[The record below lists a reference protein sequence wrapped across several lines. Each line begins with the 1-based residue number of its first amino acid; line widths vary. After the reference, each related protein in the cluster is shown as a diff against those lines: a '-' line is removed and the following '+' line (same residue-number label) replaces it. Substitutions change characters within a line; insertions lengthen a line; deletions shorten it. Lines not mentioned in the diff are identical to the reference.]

1 VPIRLRLAL
10 LFTIA
15 TAVLLAGGGF
25 IYWRQLASGL
35 NASLETSLRSRAT
48 ALQTEVRTDD
58 ANDIHETGPDALLG
72 FGDTIAQ
79 VITTS
84 GTVQETSN
92 GLAKKSLLSHDQL
105 LEASRGELIFDTTIR
120 SAPSLGADPEAFRI
134 RLLAAPSGR
143 PGVVVVVGAN
153 RDVVDDALHRTTKQL
168 LIFSVFVLVIA
179 ASGSYLLA
187 RSALRPVD
195 LMRAQAAELDAHDS
209 GAGLKVPKTRDE
221 VSRLAITMN
230 ALLGRLHD
238 ALSRERT
245 FVADAGHE
253 LRTPLTVLRGEL
265 ELASRPGR
273 SAEQLSRTVAIAA
286 AETKRLIRLSEDL
299 LLMAQADDGMFLRL
313 APVDVVALAEEAIK
327 AQRGPAAGRGVVLE
341 PPSDEVVVVT
351 ADADRIRQALDN
363 LLINSVRFAP
373 AGTSVAVSIDRV
385 TEGGAPAIR
394 VAVTDSGPGFPV
406 AFLPVAFERFRRA
419 DTARTR
425 PKGAQETPAA
435 SGTGLGLAIVRT
447 IIDAHGGTVS
457 AANNPAGGATVAFTL
472 PLGQPNSS

>member
-1 VPIRLRLAL
+1 MPIRLRLTL

-15 TAVLLAGGGF
+15 TVLLLAGGGF

-35 NASLETSLRSRAT
+35 NASLETSLRSRAS
-48 ALQTEVRTDD
+48 ALQTEVRTND
-58 ANDIHETGPDALLG
+58 ATDIRETGPDALLG

-79 VITTS
+79 VIATS
-84 GTVQETSN
+84 GSVLETSN
-92 GLAKKSLLSHDQL
+92 GLGKKSLLSPAQL
-105 LEASRGELIFDTTIR
+105 LQASRGQLTFDTTIR
-120 SAPSLGADPEAFRI
+120 SAPSVGADPQEFRI

-143 PGVVVVVGAN
+143 SGVVVVVGAN

-168 LIFSVFVLVIA
+168 LFFSVFVLVIVA
-179 ASGSYLLA
+179 AGSYLLA

-195 LMRAQAAELDAHDS
+195 LMRAQAAELDANDA

-230 ALLGRLHD
+230 ALLGRLHA

-265 ELASRPGR
+265 ELAGRPGR
-273 SAEQLSRTVAIAA
+273 TAEQLSQTVAIAA

-299 LLMAQADDGMFLRL
+299 LLMAQADDGTFLRL
-313 APVDVVALAEEAIK
+313 APVDVLNLANEAIN
-327 AQRGPAAGRGVVLE
+327 AQRRHAARNGVILE
-341 PPSDEVVVVT
+341 PPRGDVVIVT

-363 LLINSVRFAP
+363 LLSNSVRFAP
-373 AGTSVAVSIDRV
+373 PGTA
-385 TEGGAPAIR
+385 
-394 VAVTDSGPGFPV
+394 VAVTIERMSESGVPTVRLAVTDRGPGFPA

-425 PKGAQETPAA
+425 ASGSRETPAV

-457 AANNPAGGATVAFTL
+457 ATNNPDGGATVAFTL
-472 PLGQPNSS
+472 LLSKQASP